1 MAGIEI
7 DGVTKNFGRTEVLR
21 RVDLDIRPGEFMTL
35 VGPSGCGKS
44 TLLRIVAGLEMQSSG
59 SVRIAET
66 AVDGLRPRDRD
77 LAMVFQSYA
86 LYPHLTVAEN
96 IAVPLR
102 MRQLK
107 GHQRWPLVGKLMPGT
122 GSLESAIAAEV
133 QSVAAM
139 LDIGHLMDRK
149 PGQLSGGQRQRVA
162 LGRAMVRHPKAFL
175 MDEPLSNLDAKLR
188 VHMRAEIAQ
197 LHRRLGTTFIYVTH
211 DQAEAMTMSD
221 RIAVMMDG
229 AVLQVAA
236 PETVYNDPRDIRVA
250 EFIGSPKINVLPATV
265 TEDGALAVEDRTI
278 RLAPAARTGELV
290 RLAFRPEHA
299 ALAAPESAA
308 LLGRVAHLENLGS
321 DLLVHILAGE
331 EEHPL
336 VVRSEP
342 GILRPRIGE
351 NVGIDL
357 AGRLPLLFGQDGK
370 RIDVAPAAPATT
382 RETAHG

>member
-7 DGVTKNFGRTEVLR
+7 DGITKNFGRTEVLR

-122 GSLESAIAAEV
+122 GSLESVIAAEV

-139 LDIGHLMDRK
+139 LDIGHLLERK
-149 PGQLSGGQRQRVA
+149 PGQLSGGPTWMPSCVSICAQRSRSCTAGWV
-162 LGRAMVRHPKAFL
+162 P
-175 MDEPLSNLDAKLR
+175 PSS
-188 VHMRAEIAQ
+188 
-197 LHRRLGTTFIYVTH
+197 
-211 DQAEAMTMSD
+211 MS
-221 RIAVMMDG
+221 
-229 AVLQVAA
+229 
-236 PETVYNDPRDIRVA
+236 
-250 EFIGSPKINVLPATV
+250 
-265 TEDGALAVEDRTI
+265 RTI
-278 RLAPAARTGELV
+278 R
-290 RLAFRPEHA
+290 
-299 ALAAPESAA
+299 
-308 LLGRVAHLENLGS
+308 
-321 DLLVHILAGE
+321 
-331 EEHPL
+331 
-336 VVRSEP
+336 
-342 GILRPRIGE
+342 PR
-351 NVGIDL
+351 
-357 AGRLPLLFGQDGK
+357 R
-370 RIDVAPAAPATT
+370 
-382 RETAHG
+382 